1 MFQPDLSHTGK
12 IIVIDDEPSV
22 RKLIKRLLER
32 KGHFVD
38 TAKTGEEGV
47 SKILDNEYDIVI
59 TDMLLPGMDGMEVL
73 KKIKEHTPDIDVVLI
88 TGFGSIESAVSFMK
102 AGALDYITKPIN
114 SDHLEIVIQ
123 KAIERK
129 ELIKAARERDLYF
142 KMSLTDSL
150 TGLFNHKYFQEQVQR
165 QIVHSKRKTLSLSIM
180 LIDIDD
186 FKKVNDNFGH
196 QTGDYVLQIISTSI
210 LKACRSHDTVARYG
224 GEEFG
229 VILPETDQE
238 KARAVARRI
247 QETIAGYKFKNVT
260 HPVTVSIGVSIYPLD
275 GHETVEL
282 IRNADLALYH
292 SKRTGK
298 NRYTLFF
305 ESEISHN

>member
-1 MFQPDLSHTGK
+1 MLQPDTSPKGR

-32 KGHFVD
+32 KGYSID
-38 TAKTGEEGV
+38 TAKSGEEGIA
-47 SKILDNEYDIVI
+47 KILETEYDIVI
-59 TDMLLPGMDGMEVL
+59 TDMLLPGMDGMAVL
-73 KKIKEHTPDIDVVLI
+73 ETIKEHSSSIDVVLI

-165 QIVHSKRKTLSLSIM
+165 MVLHARRKTHNLSII

-186 FKKVNDNFGH
+186 FKLVNDNFGH
-196 QTGDYVLQIISTSI
+196 QTGDLVLQVISSSI

-229 VILPETDQE
+229 VILPETDAD
-238 KARAVARRI
+238 KAVAVAKRI
-247 QETIAGYKFKNVT
+247 QETIFAHHFKNVT
-260 HPVTVSIGVSIYPLD
+260 YPVTVSIGVAVYPAN
-275 GHETVEL
+275 GHEAADL
-282 IRNADLALYH
+282 IHNADVALYV
-292 SKRTGK
+292 SKRAGK
-298 NRYTLFF
+298 NRYTLYG
-305 ESEISHN
+305 EDAQKKC